1 MSARAASLAR
11 VTGRWTTL
19 RRLMHIRLLL
29 RRKVMLL
36 HGVLRGFVERKT
48 TEGVTD
54 PNGEVDK
61 RKTLRT

>member
-1 MSARAASLAR
+1 M
-11 VTGRWTTL
+11 

-54 PNGEVDK
+54 PNGEADK